1 MSLQEAIARRAS
13 LIERITQ
20 QREELQV
27 LTEVLERPIGWID
40 KGYGFAQKIRQKP
53 MLSLGAALL
62 SVLVLRKQLPVIKI
76 GAKLLKIA
84 KWWFSLK

>member
-27 LTEVLERPIGWID
+27 LTEALESPMGWID
-40 KGYGFAQKIRQKP
+40 KGYGFAQKIGKKP

-62 SVLVLRKQLPVIKI
+62 SVLVLRKQQHVIKI
-76 GAKLLKIA
+76 GTKLLKIA

>member
-1 MSLQEAIARRAS
+1 MSLQEVIARRAS

-40 KGYGFAQKIRQKP
+40 KGYGFAQKIGKNP
-53 MLSLGAALL
+53 LLSLGVTLL
-62 SVLVLRKQLPVIKI
+62 SMLVLRKQLQVITI
-76 GAKLLKIA
+76 GTKLLKIA